1 MYYISYTTT
10 AKMIQELNLRVRN
23 YPILGSYMA
32 KKTHILQNGI
42 TEPIFEIWNRG

>member
-32 KKTHILQNGI
+32 KKNSHPA
-42 TEPIFEIWNRG
+42 EWNNRTYF